1 MAARLPHT
9 RRIRLGTARL
19 RAFGDQGVEKESLE
33 TQVWTMC
40 EWRLCGQSE
49 SAVCKKKKAEMPCG
63 DNGTIVP
70 CGDNGTL
77 ALDSAVDFG
86 PGEETCRA
94 ICIFYYITRIFGTTA
109 ICGIFFLFLYYLL
122 RIYRQK

>member
-1 MAARLPHT
+1 
-9 RRIRLGTARL
+9 
-19 RAFGDQGVEKESLE
+19 VEKESLE

-49 SAVCKKKKAEMPCG
+49 SAVCKKKKAEIHR
-63 DNGTIVP
+63 T
-70 CGDNGTL
+70 
-77 ALDSAVDFG
+77 LDSAVDFG